1 MKLHGP
7 IGWRNWRASVSEEPI
22 LYTMEFP
29 LFSDSWLVGQI
40 DRGLGSYFILNTI
53 RADRSPDY
61 FPAAVLRAHWHLDL
75 NDDLPP
81 ASEWTTEVD
90 FYHAGD
96 FADELTALLSLS
108 LGARAQAGG
117 QTRLFGSYISDP
129 LGQPTAYHDKD
140 VVRLP
145 KQRRQGHPLLPY
157 TSTQRDLGDVLKRS
171 PLPGYASLNADTASA
186 LVQSARLCQEAVW
199 IAEQRPEWSWVLLV
213 SAIERGAAHWQNI
226 AVDPVEWLSE
236 LEPSLQEEFKKAG
249 RIDLL
254 NSVAERV
261 SKYLGSTKRFCQF
274 VLEFLPDP
282 PPTRPPEWY
291 QYTWTRP
298 SLESALKTIYQWRS
312 RYLHQ
317 GIPFPAPMCDPP
329 YREKGWSAFAE
340 KPIGLATKV
349 HGGTWLAKDTP
360 IMLHVFEYIVRHAL
374 TKWWERMTPE
384 TGG

>member
-1 MKLHGP
+1 
-7 IGWRNWRASVSEEPI
+7 
-22 LYTMEFP
+22 MEFP

-40 DRGLGSYFILNTI
+40 DRGLGPYLILNTI
-53 RADRSPDY
+53 RADRSPDD
-61 FPAAVLRAHWHLDL
+61 FPAAVLRAHWYLDPS
-75 NDDLPP
+75 DDPTP
-81 ASEWTTEVD
+81 ASEWTTKVD

-117 QTRLFGSYISDP
+117 QIRMFGSYINDP

-140 VVRLP
+140 VVPLP
-145 KQRRQGHPLLPY
+145 KPRRQGQSLLPY

-186 LVQSARLCQEAVW
+186 LVQSARLYQEAVW

-254 NSVAERV
+254 NSVAEKV
-261 SKYLGSTKRFCQF
+261 SKYLGSTRRFSQF

-282 PPTRPPEWY
+282 PPTRPPKSY

-317 GIPFPAPMCDPP
+317 GIPFPAPMCHPP

-340 KPIGLATKV
+340 KPIGLATRV
-349 HGGTWLAKDTP
+349 SGGTWLAKDTP

-374 TKWWERMTPE
+374 TKWWKRMTPDI
-384 TGG
+384 GD